1 MLRLAI
7 DPLPMLFHPL
17 ELGDETLL
25 RFKLTTWKKPEMSLS
40 IAWCHIL
47 GSCAITQ
54 LPAHLIDGTPGDA
67 STLMQFMH
75 ALSNNYRCLRPV
87 MRPTFEKYIDPV

>member
-17 ELGDETLL
+17 ELGDEPLL
-25 RFKLTTWKKPEMSLS
+25 RFKLTTWEKTGEMSLS

-54 LPAHLIDGTPGDA
+54 LQAHLTD
-67 STLMQFMH
+67 
-75 ALSNNYRCLRPV
+75 
-87 MRPTFEKYIDPV
+87 